1 MTYALVTLLILSC
14 LLNFY
19 LVKALGR
26 ELIRRSQL
34 EEGVLALKIE
44 KDFERHMNSRY
55 TNEREP
61 GGNLQ

>member
-1 MTYALVTLLILSC
+1 MIYVLATLLILSC
-14 LLNFY
+14 LINLF
-19 LVKALGR
+19 LMRALGR

-34 EEGVLALKIE
+34 EEGYLAMKIE

-55 TNEREP
+55 NTEREP